1 MKGSGKAVYAGQE
14 LDASLP
20 GPLKNL
26 KTAQRILG
34 CAVRFRSTIH
44 AGNLRADSQ
53 LLQS

>member
-1 MKGSGKAVYAGQE
+1 MRGFGRAAYSGQQV
-14 LDASLP
+14 DASLQ

-26 KTAQRILG
+26 KTVQRILG
-34 CAVRFRSTIH
+34 CAVRFRLTIH

>member
-1 MKGSGKAVYAGQE
+1 MKGSGKAAYAARQVN
-14 LDASLP
+14 ASLR

-26 KTAQRILG
+26 TTVQRILG